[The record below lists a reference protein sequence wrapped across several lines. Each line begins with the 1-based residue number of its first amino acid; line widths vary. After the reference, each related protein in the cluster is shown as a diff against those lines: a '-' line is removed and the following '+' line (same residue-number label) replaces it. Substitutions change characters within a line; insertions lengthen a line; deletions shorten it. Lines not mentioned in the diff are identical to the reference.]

1 MTHLKFCS
9 PIMGMEF
16 WIMTKQKANDK
27 RQIETTRSNYPLR
40 PCTVVLAVSM
50 FFCMPLKLAKATLFL
65 FLTNTASVSFG
76 GAMQYW
82 QGGTSTRLRSEHDLP
97 RVVRRVIAN

>member
-1 MTHLKFCS
+1 MLAAVQLVSTDMYVELGVTLGC
-9 PIMGMEF
+9 
-16 WIMTKQKANDK
+16 AV
-27 RQIETTRSNYPLR
+27 L
-40 PCTVVLAVSM
+40 LAVSM

-82 QGGTSTRLRSEHDLP
+82 YTVDDACNKAGAYEYRTEPVYRK
-97 RVVRRVIAN
+97 